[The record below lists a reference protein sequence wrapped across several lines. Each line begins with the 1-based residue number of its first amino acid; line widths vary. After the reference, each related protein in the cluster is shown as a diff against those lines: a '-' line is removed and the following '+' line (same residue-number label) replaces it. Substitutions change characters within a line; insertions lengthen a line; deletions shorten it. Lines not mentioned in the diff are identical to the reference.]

1 VVEGWAH
8 PATMLTAVKIAA
20 KVSDLL
26 LIDFMRVLLG
36 VSTIE

>member
-1 VVEGWAH
+1 
-8 PATMLTAVKIAA
+8 MLTAVKIAA